1 MKRRVQ
7 TAGRPKSSRKSA
19 GFTLI
24 EVMIAVGILTV
35 GSVGILAM
43 QQASTRG
50 NLNARRMTTATNVA
64 RIWVE
69 RVRRDGLAWTSN
81 VTGDPNGIAAT
92 NYIQAT
98 PVAGDSGW
106 FAPTSPD
113 PTESF
118 GFDWHGQDTNVIGD
132 IRYCTHINTRWVVVN
147 QVVRVDVRT
156 FWYRRG
162 DGAAGDTNQD
172 LFPNCGSG
180 GGEALV
186 GVELATVSPR
196 IHALYASTLV
206 RWRSRP
212 Q

>member
-1 MKRRVQ
+1 MNRSTRLSPVRSAKR
-7 TAGRPKSSRKSA
+7 

-69 RVRRDGLAWTSN
+69 RVRRDALAWTSN
-81 VTGDPNGIAAT
+81 VSGSPNGISAT
-92 NYIQAT
+92 NYLQLT

-106 FAPTSPD
+106 FAPASPD
-113 PTESF
+113 PTESY
-118 GFDWHGQDTNVIGD
+118 GHDWHGQDTSVEGD

-147 QVVRVDVRT
+147 QVARVDIRT

-162 DGAAGDTNQD
+162 DGNQD
-172 LFPNCGSG
+172 LFPNCGAG
-180 GGEALV
+180 GGEAAV
-186 GVELATVSPR
+186 GVELATLSPR
-196 IHALYASTLV
+196 VHAIYASTLV
-206 RWRSRP
+206 RWRSNP